1 MGAPLPTHPPPPLQ
15 ALTDSKPAKSEA
27 FPKMLRLRVLL
38 LLAAL
43 TTAAHSLKCWQTGD
57 SVSDMTPLPLPK
69 ATSLRS
75 AAVPIVEVTC
85 ANSGDTCMR
94 KWWTVAK
101 VSDVYYSLGC
111 SSNAVKSEEETSKGA
126 GKQGL
131 SYCST
136 DYCNSSNMVSSPF
149 IGLLLAALV
158 SVLVH

>member
-1 MGAPLPTHPPPPLQ
+1 MGITNLPSTTNTATSSA
-15 ALTDSKPAKSEA
+15 AL
-27 FPKMLRLRVLL
+27 KMFRLRVLL

-43 TTAAHSLKCWQTGD
+43 ATAAHSLKCWQTGD
-57 SVSDMTPLPLPK
+57 SVTDMTPLSLPK

-111 SSNAVKSEEETSKGA
+111 SSAAVKSEEETSKGA

-131 SYCST
+131 SYCKT
-136 DYCNSSNMVSSPF
+136 DYCNSSNLVSPF

>member
-1 MGAPLPTHPPPPLQ
+1 MGITNSPSTTNTATSSA
-15 ALTDSKPAKSEA
+15 AL
-27 FPKMLRLRVLL
+27 KMLRLRVLL

-43 TTAAHSLKCWQTGD
+43 ATAAHSLKCWQTGD
-57 SVSDMTPLPLPK
+57 SVTDMTPLSLPK

-75 AAVPIVEVTC
+75 AAVPIVEMTC
-85 ANSGDTCMR
+85 ANTADTCMR

-111 SSNAVKSEEETSKGA
+111 SNQAVKAEEETSKGA

-131 SYCST
+131 SYCKT
-136 DYCNSSNMVSSPF
+136 DYCNSSNLVSPF